1 MTFAGID
8 VSVRNIISSIGTTVL
23 IFDRFLDSLIDDD
36 DGGCRSSISRIL
48 ASRLNSLALLASA
61 ILARLPVLS
70 IYTLQLQLSVILTM
84 TGWDCNSLSPL
95 AE

>member
-1 MTFAGID
+1 MNLRELTLVKEILFLLLA
-8 VSVRNIISSIGTTVL
+8 RRVL

-61 ILARLPVLS
+61 IPGQTPRS
-70 IYTLQLQLSVILTM
+70 FQYTRYSF
-84 TGWDCNSLSPL
+84 NSL
-95 AE
+95 